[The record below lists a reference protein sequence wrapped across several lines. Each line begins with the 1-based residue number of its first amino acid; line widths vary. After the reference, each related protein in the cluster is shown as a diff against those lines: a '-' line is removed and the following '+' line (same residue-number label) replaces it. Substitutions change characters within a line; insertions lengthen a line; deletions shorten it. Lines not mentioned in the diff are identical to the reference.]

1 MYWLEQS
8 GFNTFGQTGQA
19 KGLTDPEEKRTQ
31 AGTVSI
37 RTVSADSRYAYIP
50 YEIEGEVEGTE
61 RGAAAS

>member
-19 KGLTDPEEKRTQ
+19 KDLTDAEDESAQ

-50 YEIEGEVEGTE
+50 YEIERE
-61 RGAAAS
+61 RGAAAL